1 MPKTAIGLS
10 LPLRMGKNGFFE
22 TNDDTISQIKSN
34 IKNILLTK
42 PGERRFNNNFGSGM
56 YKVLFEQMDLDVSRD
71 MLVDLV
77 QKDIDYFLNGVLVND
92 VKVQL
97 SENQTNNGTNKIFIS
112 ITFTYRQS
120 QSNVNLEVNTL
131 NV

>member
-1 MPKTAIGLS
+1 
-10 LPLRMGKNGFFE
+10 
-22 TNDDTISQIKSN
+22 
-34 IKNILLTK
+34 
-42 PGERRFNNNFGSGM
+42 M

>member
-22 TNDDTISQIKSN
+22 TNDDTISQIQSN

-120 QSNVNLEVNTL
+120 QSNVDLEVNTL